1 MIRQD
6 TDDYQSLFLQD
17 TPIMDVRAP
26 VEFDKGAFPNSQ
38 NIPLLNNQQ
47 REVVGVCYKHEGQD
61 AAISL
66 GLKLAIP
73 EMRQQRMEQW
83 QQFITNYPQGYLY
96 CFRGGLRSRTTQSWL
111 KEEGIDYPLISGGY
125 KAMRTYLLQQLDI
138 SLQQIPFVIL
148 SGYTGAG
155 KTRVLQKTQYHI
167 DLEGLV
173 NHRGSAFGHDV
184 QDFQPTQINWEN
196 QLSIT
201 CLKFRHQLPDSGLLL
216 EDEGKRIGR
225 NIMPKG
231 FNEKMTQSPY
241 IFLERKLEQRVAII
255 REDYITKNW
264 PLYQQEY
271 QERANEKFSSFVL
284 DNLTRIKKRLGGI
297 RYQKINKSFTLA
309 LDHLFAT
316 GESDFFEEGIYLL
329 LEEYY
334 DPMYQYQL
342 QKKQPEVL
350 FRGTE
355 PEILAWVDEHL
366 KMMTL

>member
-6 TDDYQSLFLQD
+6 TDDYQNLFLQD

-26 VEFDKGAFPNSQ
+26 IEFDKGAFPNSH

-66 GLKLAIP
+66 GLMLAIP
-73 EMRQQRMEQW
+73 EMRQQRMMQW

-155 KTRVLQKTQYHI
+155 KTRVLQKTQYNI

-184 QDFQPTQINWEN
+184 RDFQPTQINWEN
-196 QLSIT
+196 QLSIA
-201 CLKFRHQLPDSGLLL
+201 CLKHRHQFPDSGLLL

-225 NIMPKG
+225 NIMPEG
-231 FNEKMTQSPY
+231 FNEKMAQSPY

-255 REDYITKNW
+255 REGYITKNW
-264 PLYQQEY
+264 PLYQQQY
-271 QERANEKFSSFVL
+271 QETADEKFSSFVL

-297 RYQKINKSFTLA
+297 RYQKINSSFTLA

-366 KMMTL
+366 KTMTL